1 MNCIVIDDESVSR
14 EILTFLCEKESDLMV
29 KGSFSNAMDAFRFL
43 NREQVDLIF
52 LDVHMPGFSG
62 FDFIQT
68 LKKPPHIILT
78 TSDHNSAIHAFEYDS
93 IVDFLIKPID
103 PVRLKKAIQKVFK
116 LNASVSKTTP
126 QSEPRKGNTPNQF
139 YINIDKRL
147 IKLNAN
153 EVNLIEAQ
161 GDYVLIKMDD
171 KEYKVHSTLS
181 KIFEKIASDSFFQ
194 VHRSYIIN
202 LHKIIDIQDNTI
214 LIQKSVIPISRSKRA
229 ELMGKLNLI

>member
-1 MNCIVIDDESVSR
+1 MNCIIIDDESVSR
-14 EILTFLCEKESDLMV
+14 EILTFLCEKEPDLEV
-29 KGSFSNAMDAFRFL
+29 LGSFSNAMDAFRFL
-43 NREQVDLIF
+43 NKEQVDLIF

-78 TSDHNSAIHAFEYDS
+78 TSDQSIAIHAFDYES
-93 IVDFLIKPID
+93 IIDFLVKPINPD
-103 PVRLKKAIQKVFK
+103 RLKKAISRVFK
-116 LNASVSKTTP
+116 LYKKEVKTAP
-126 QSEPRKGNTPNQF
+126 QTNLDNGDKNQF

-161 GDYVLIKMDD
+161 GDYALIKLDNQ
-171 KEYKVHSTLS
+171 EFKVHSTLS
-181 KIFEKIASDSFFQ
+181 KIFEKLSPDSFFQ

-202 LHKIIDIQDNTI
+202 LHKIIDIQDNTV
-214 LIQKSVIPISRSKRA
+214 LIQKSVIPISRSRRA
-229 ELMGKLNLI
+229 ELMSRLNLI

>member
-1 MNCIVIDDESVSR
+1 MNCIIIDDESVSR
-14 EILTFLCEKESDLMV
+14 EVLTFLCEKESDLQV
-29 KGSFSNAMDAFRFL
+29 LGNFSNALDAFRFL
-43 NREQVDLIF
+43 NKEQVGLIF
-52 LDVHMPGFSG
+52 LDIHMPGFSG

-78 TSDHNSAIHAFEYDS
+78 TSDQSIAVHAFEYES
-93 IVDFLIKPID
+93 IIDFLIKPID
-103 PVRLKKAIQKVFK
+103 PDRLKKAINKAFK
-116 LNASVSKTTP
+116 LYNQEDKTTP
-126 QSEPRKGNTPNQF
+126 QLKSDKGDKNQF

-153 EVNLIEAQ
+153 EVNFIEAQ
-161 GDYVLIKMDD
+161 GDYALIKMDD

-181 KIFEKIASDSFFQ
+181 KIFEKLSPDSFFQ

-214 LIQKSVIPISRSKRA
+214 LIQKSVIPISRSRRA
-229 ELMGKLNLI
+229 ELMSRLNLI

>member
-1 MNCIVIDDESVSR
+1 MNCIIIDDESVSR
-14 EILTFLCEKESDLMV
+14 EILTFLCEKEPDLEV
-29 KGSFSNAMDAFRFL
+29 TGSFSNAMDAFRFL
-43 NREQVDLIF
+43 NKEEVDLIF
-52 LDVHMPGFSG
+52 LDIHMPGFSG

-78 TSDHNSAIHAFEYDS
+78 TSDHNSAIHAFEYES
-93 IVDFLIKPID
+93 IIDFLSKPID
-103 PVRLKKAIQKVFK
+103 PVRLKRAINKVFK
-116 LNASVSKTTP
+116 LHKSEVKAVSR
-126 QSEPRKGNTPNQF
+126 SESEKGDKNQF

-161 GDYVLIKMDD
+161 GDYAIIKMDD
-171 KEYKVHSTLS
+171 KDYKVHSTLS
-181 KIFEKIASDSFFQ
+181 KIYEKMPSDSFFQ

-214 LIQKSVIPISRSKRA
+214 LIQKSVIPISRSRRA
-229 ELMGKLNLI
+229 ELMSKLNLI